1 MYSKQQWPLY
11 RKLTSYKPT
20 KFLPEDLA
28 IPDTQTNNET
38 LTDSYMFCF
47 VLFFCLLGP
56 SKASYSEIVIKVSL
70 NFIGIFRP
78 RCDLDVQF
86 SELYS

>member
-1 MYSKQQWPLY
+1 MEEVAAAKLQALSPSYFLTRRNRHRPKLISLKDDLDGP
-11 RKLTSYKPT
+11 RKRKNTI
-20 KFLPEDLA
+20 PE
-28 IPDTQTNNET
+28 
-38 LTDSYMFCF
+38 S
-47 VLFFCLLGP
+47 
-56 SKASYSEIVIKVSL
+56 IKVSF